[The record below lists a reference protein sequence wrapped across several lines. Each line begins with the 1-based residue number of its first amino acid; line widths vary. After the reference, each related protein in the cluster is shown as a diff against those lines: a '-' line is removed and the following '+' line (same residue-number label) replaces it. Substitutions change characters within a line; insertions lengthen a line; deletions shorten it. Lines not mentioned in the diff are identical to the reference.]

1 MSTETDSKIAFLFP
15 GQGSQAVGMGKDL
28 YLNSIA
34 ARDVFDEIDDTLGR
48 KLSTMMFEGPE
59 DELRQ
64 TENTQP
70 AILATSIAAWRAM
83 EEATGILQVPNAT
96 AGHSLGE
103 YSALAVAG
111 VLSISDAVK
120 LVLERGRLM
129 QGACD
134 ERPGGMAAIIGLD
147 EVTAEEI
154 CRESGAQMSTIN
166 TEQQIILAGDHHSLA
181 MAIDIASARGA
192 KKAIPLQVGGAF
204 HSGLMSPAQNGLNAM
219 IDSLDFQDPLV
230 PLIGNVT
237 AQSLTTSEQVKEEL
251 RMQLTSCVQ
260 WNNTVK
266 FMLSDGIENFYEIG
280 HGKVL
285 SGMVKRINRRASVSN
300 IGGRCSQIVLWFPG
314 LPRHLSMFPILLN
327 VAKQPCVVR
336 QLRLDIQEARLN

>member
-1 MSTETDSKIAFLFP
+1 MTTHTASKIAFLFP
-15 GQGSQAVGMGKDL
+15 GQGSQAVGMGKDI

-34 ARDVFDEIDDTLGR
+34 AREVFDEIDDTLGR
-48 KLSTMMFEGPE
+48 KLSTLMFEGPD

-70 AILATSIAAWRAM
+70 AIMATSVATWRAM
-83 EEATGILQVPNAT
+83 EEATGVLQVPNAT

-103 YSALAVAG
+103 YSALAVAS

-129 QGACD
+129 QGACN
-134 ERPGGMAAIIGLD
+134 ERPGGMAALIGLD

-181 MAIDIASARGA
+181 MAIDMASARGA

-219 IDSLDFQDPLV
+219 IDSLTFYDPLV
-230 PLIGNVT
+230 PLVGNVT
-237 AQSLTTSEQVKEEL
+237 AKSLGTADEVKEEL
-251 RMQLTSCVQ
+251 RLQLTSCVQ

-266 FMLSDGIENFYEIG
+266 FMLKDGIDTFYEIG
-280 HGKVL
+280 HGKIL
-285 SGMVKRINRRASVSN
+285 SGMVKRIDRSASITSIGDFASV
-300 IGGRCSQIVLWFPG
+300 
-314 LPRHLSMFPILLN
+314 LN
-327 VAKQPCVVR
+327 YAS
-336 QLRLDIQEARLN
+336 AS

>member
-1 MSTETDSKIAFLFP
+1 MTTQTAEKIAFLFP

-34 ARDVFDEIDDTLGR
+34 AREVFDEIDDTLGR
-48 KLSTMMFEGPE
+48 KLSTMMFEGPD

-70 AILATSIAAWRAM
+70 AIMATSVATWRAM
-83 EEATGILQVPNAT
+83 EEATGVLQVPNAT

-134 ERPGGMAAIIGLD
+134 ERPGGMAALIGLD

-204 HSGLMSPAQNGLNAM
+204 HSGLMSPAQNGLDAI
-219 IDSLDFQDPLV
+219 IDSLTFHDPLV
-230 PLIGNVT
+230 PLVGNVT
-237 AQSLTTSEQVKEEL
+237 AKSLTTAEQVKEEL
-251 RMQLTSCVQ
+251 RLQLTSCVQ

-266 FMLSDGIENFYEIG
+266 FMLNDGIDTFYEIG
-280 HGKVL
+280 HGKIL
-285 SGMVKRINRRASVSN
+285 SGMVKRIDRSASVTS
-300 IGGRCSQIVLWFPG
+300 IGDFASVLNY
-314 LPRHLSMFPILLN
+314 SS
-327 VAKQPCVVR
+327 AS
-336 QLRLDIQEARLN
+336 

>member
-1 MSTETDSKIAFLFP
+1 MTTQTPSKIAFLFP

-34 ARDVFDEIDDTLGR
+34 AREVFDEIDDTLGR
-48 KLSTMMFEGPE
+48 KLSTMMFEGPD

-70 AILATSIAAWRAM
+70 AIMATSVATWRAM

-129 QGACD
+129 QGACN
-134 ERPGGMAAIIGLD
+134 ERPGGMAALIGLD

-166 TEQQIILAGDHHSLA
+166 TEQQIILAGDHQSLA

-219 IDSLDFQDPLV
+219 IDSLDFHDPLV
-230 PLIGNVT
+230 PLVGNVT
-237 AQSLTTSEQVKEEL
+237 AKSLGTADEVKEEL
-251 RMQLTSCVQ
+251 RLQLTSCVQ

-266 FMLSDGIENFYEIG
+266 FMLNDGISNFYEIG
-280 HGKVL
+280 HGRIL
-285 SGMVKRINRRASVSN
+285 SGMVKRIDRSATISN
-300 IGGRCSQIVLWFPG
+300 IGDFASVLAYA
-314 LPRHLSMFPILLN
+314 SN
-327 VAKQPCVVR
+327 S
-336 QLRLDIQEARLN
+336 

>member
-1 MSTETDSKIAFLFP
+1 MTTQTASKIAFLFP

-34 ARDVFDEIDDTLGR
+34 AREVFDEIDDMLDR
-48 KLSTMMFEGPE
+48 KLSTMMFEGPD

-70 AILATSIAAWRAM
+70 AIMATSIAAWRAM
-83 EEATGILQVPNAT
+83 EETTGVLQIPNST

-103 YSALAVAG
+103 YSALAVSG
-111 VLSISDAVK
+111 VLSLTDAVK

-129 QGACD
+129 QSACK
-134 ERPGGMAAIIGLD
+134 ERPGGMAALIGLD

-219 IDSLDFQDPLV
+219 IDSLTFHDPLV
-230 PLIGNVT
+230 PLVGNVT
-237 AQSLTTSEQVKEEL
+237 AESLGTAEEVREEL

-266 FMLSDGIENFYEIG
+266 FMLNDGITNFYEIG
-280 HGKVL
+280 HGRIL
-285 SGMVKRINRRASVSN
+285 SGIVKRIDREASVTN
-300 IGGRCSQIVLWFPG
+300 ISDFASVLKYP
-314 LPRHLSMFPILLN
+314 S
-327 VAKQPCVVR
+327 AS
-336 QLRLDIQEARLN
+336 

>member
-1 MSTETDSKIAFLFP
+1 
-15 GQGSQAVGMGKDL
+15 
-28 YLNSIA
+28 
-34 ARDVFDEIDDTLGR
+34 
-48 KLSTMMFEGPE
+48 MFEGPD

-70 AILATSIAAWRAM
+70 AIMATSVATWRAM
-83 EEATGILQVPNAT
+83 EEATGVLQVPNAT

-103 YSALAVAG
+103 YSALAVAS

-129 QGACD
+129 QGACN
-134 ERPGGMAAIIGLD
+134 ERPGGMAALIGLD

-181 MAIDIASARGA
+181 MAIDMASARGA

-219 IDSLDFQDPLV
+219 IDSLTFHDPLV
-230 PLIGNVT
+230 PLVGNVT
-237 AQSLTTSEQVKEEL
+237 AKSLGTADEVKEEL
-251 RMQLTSCVQ
+251 RLQLTSCVQ

-266 FMLSDGIENFYEIG
+266 FMLNDGIDTFYEIG
-280 HGKVL
+280 HGKIL
-285 SGMVKRINRRASVSN
+285 SGMVKRIDRSASITSIGDFASV
-300 IGGRCSQIVLWFPG
+300 
-314 LPRHLSMFPILLN
+314 LN
-327 VAKQPCVVR
+327 YSSAS
-336 QLRLDIQEARLN
+336 

>member
-1 MSTETDSKIAFLFP
+1 MTTHTASKIAFLFP
-15 GQGSQAVGMGKDL
+15 GQGSQAVGMGKDI

-34 ARDVFDEIDDTLGR
+34 AREVFDEIDDTLGR
-48 KLSTMMFEGPE
+48 KLSTLMFEGPD

-70 AILATSIAAWRAM
+70 AIMATSVATWRAM
-83 EEATGILQVPNAT
+83 EEATGVLQVPNAT

-129 QGACD
+129 QGACN
-134 ERPGGMAAIIGLD
+134 ERPGGMAALIGLD

-181 MAIDIASARGA
+181 MAIDMASARGA

-219 IDSLDFQDPLV
+219 IDSLTFHDPLV
-230 PLIGNVT
+230 PLVGNVT
-237 AQSLTTSEQVKEEL
+237 AKSLGTADEVKEEL
-251 RMQLTSCVQ
+251 RLQLTSCVQ

-266 FMLSDGIENFYEIG
+266 FMLKDGIDTFYEIG
-280 HGKVL
+280 HGKIL
-285 SGMVKRINRRASVSN
+285 SGMVKRIDRSASITSIGDFASV
-300 IGGRCSQIVLWFPG
+300 
-314 LPRHLSMFPILLN
+314 LN
-327 VAKQPCVVR
+327 YSSAS
-336 QLRLDIQEARLN
+336 

>member
-1 MSTETDSKIAFLFP
+1 MTSQTVSKIAFLFP

-34 ARDVFDEIDDTLGR
+34 AREVFDEIDDTLGR
-48 KLSTMMFEGPE
+48 KLSKLMFEGPD

-70 AILATSIAAWRAM
+70 AIMATSVATWRAM
-83 EEATGILQVPNAT
+83 EEATGVLQLPNAT

-111 VLSISDAVK
+111 VLSISDAVR

-129 QGACD
+129 QGACN
-134 ERPGGMAAIIGLD
+134 ERPGGMVALIGMD

-166 TEQQIILAGDHHSLA
+166 TEQQIILSGDHRSLA
-181 MAIDIASARGA
+181 MAIDIASTRGA

-219 IDSLDFQDPLV
+219 IDSLTFHDPLV
-230 PLIGNVT
+230 DLVGNVT
-237 AQSLTTSEQVKEEL
+237 ANSLRTADEVKEEL
-251 RMQLTSCVQ
+251 RLQLTSCVQ

-266 FMLSDGIENFYEIG
+266 FMLNDGIENFYEIG
-280 HGKVL
+280 HGKIL
-285 SGMVKRINRRASVSN
+285 SGMVKRIDSTASITNIGDFASVLEYASA
-300 IGGRCSQIVLWFPG
+300 S
-314 LPRHLSMFPILLN
+314 
-327 VAKQPCVVR
+327 
-336 QLRLDIQEARLN
+336 

>member
-1 MSTETDSKIAFLFP
+1 MTTQTASKIAFLFP

-34 ARDVFDEIDDTLGR
+34 AREVFDEIDDTLGR
-48 KLSTMMFEGPE
+48 KLSDLMFEGPD

-70 AILATSIAAWRAM
+70 AIMATSIATWRAM
-83 EEATGILQVPNAT
+83 EEATGVLQIPNAT

-103 YSALAVAG
+103 YSALAVSG
-111 VLSISDAVK
+111 VLSVTDAVK

-129 QGACD
+129 QVACN
-134 ERPGGMAAIIGLD
+134 ERPGGMAALIGLD

-154 CRESGAQMSTIN
+154 CRETGAQMSTIN

-204 HSGLMSPAQNGLNAM
+204 HSGLMSPAQSGLNEM
-219 IDSLDFQDPLV
+219 IDSLTFYDPLV
-230 PLIGNVT
+230 PLVGNVT
-237 AQSLTTSEQVKEEL
+237 AKSLGTAEEVREEL

-266 FMLSDGIENFYEIG
+266 FMLNDGITNFYEIG
-280 HGKVL
+280 HGRIL
-285 SGMVKRINRRASVSN
+285 SGMVKRIDRAASVTNVGDFASVLKYASVS
-300 IGGRCSQIVLWFPG
+300 
-314 LPRHLSMFPILLN
+314 
-327 VAKQPCVVR
+327 
-336 QLRLDIQEARLN
+336 

>member
-1 MSTETDSKIAFLFP
+1 MATQTASKIAFLFP

-34 ARDVFDEIDDTLGR
+34 AREVFDEIDDTLGR
-48 KLSTMMFEGPE
+48 KLSTLMFEGPD

-70 AILATSIAAWRAM
+70 AIMATSVATWWAM
-83 EEATGILQVPNAT
+83 EEATGVLQVPNAT

-111 VLSISDAVK
+111 VLSITDAVK

-129 QGACD
+129 QGACN
-134 ERPGGMAAIIGLD
+134 ERPGGMAALIGLD

-166 TEQQIILAGDHHSLA
+166 TEQQIILAGDHQSLA
-181 MAIDIASARGA
+181 MAIDLASARGA

-204 HSGLMSPAQNGLNAM
+204 HSGLMSPAQSGLNSM
-219 IDSLDFQDPLV
+219 IDSLTFHDPLV
-230 PLIGNVT
+230 PLVGNVT
-237 AQSLTTSEQVKEEL
+237 AKSLGTAAEVKEEL
-251 RMQLTSCVQ
+251 RLQLTSCVQ

-266 FMLSDGIENFYEIG
+266 FMLNDGISNFYEIG
-280 HGKVL
+280 HGRIL
-285 SGMVKRINRRASVSN
+285 SGMVKRIDRSATISN
-300 IGGRCSQIVLWFPG
+300 IGDFASVLAYA
-314 LPRHLSMFPILLN
+314 SN
-327 VAKQPCVVR
+327 S
-336 QLRLDIQEARLN
+336 

>member
-1 MSTETDSKIAFLFP
+1 
-15 GQGSQAVGMGKDL
+15 MGKDL

-34 ARDVFDEIDDTLGR
+34 AREVFDEIDDTLGR
-48 KLSTMMFEGPE
+48 KLSTMMFEGPD

-64 TENTQP
+64 TQNTQP
-70 AILATSIAAWRAM
+70 AIMATSVATWRAM
-83 EEATGILQVPNAT
+83 EEATGILQVPNST

-129 QGACD
+129 QSACE
-134 ERPGGMAAIIGLD
+134 ERPGGMAALIGLD

-204 HSGLMSPAQNGLNAM
+204 HSGLMSPAQNGLDAI
-219 IDSLDFQDPLV
+219 IDSLTFHDPLV
-230 PLIGNVT
+230 PLVGNVT
-237 AQSLTTSEQVKEEL
+237 AKSLTTAEQVKEEL
-251 RMQLTSCVQ
+251 RLQLTSCVQ

-266 FMLSDGIENFYEIG
+266 FMLNDGIDTFYEIG
-280 HGKVL
+280 HGKIL
-285 SGMVKRINRRASVSN
+285 SGMVKRIDRSASVTS
-300 IGGRCSQIVLWFPG
+300 IGDFASVLNY
-314 LPRHLSMFPILLN
+314 SS
-327 VAKQPCVVR
+327 AS
-336 QLRLDIQEARLN
+336 

>member
-1 MSTETDSKIAFLFP
+1 MTTQTASKIAFLFP

-34 ARDVFDEIDDTLGR
+34 ARDVFDEIDGTLGR
-48 KLSTMMFEGPE
+48 KLSTLMFEGPD

-70 AILATSIAAWRAM
+70 AIMATSIATWRAM
-83 EEATGILQVPNAT
+83 EEATGVMQIPNAT

-111 VLSISDAVK
+111 VLSVTDAVK

-134 ERPGGMAAIIGLD
+134 ERPGGMAALIGLD

-166 TEQQIILAGDHHSLA
+166 TEQQIILSGDHRSLA
-181 MAIDIASARGA
+181 MAIDLAGARGA

-204 HSGLMSPAQNGLNAM
+204 HSGLMSPAQNGLNSM
-219 IDSLDFQDPLV
+219 IDSLTFHDPLV
-230 PLIGNVT
+230 PLVGNVT
-237 AQSLTTSEQVKEEL
+237 AKTLGTAEEVREEL

-266 FMLSDGIENFYEIG
+266 FMVNDGITNFYEIG
-280 HGKVL
+280 HGRIL
-285 SGMVKRINRRASVSN
+285 SGMVKRIDRSASVSN
-300 IGGRCSQIVLWFPG
+300 IGDFASVLKYA
-314 LPRHLSMFPILLN
+314 SN
-327 VAKQPCVVR
+327 S
-336 QLRLDIQEARLN
+336 

>member
-1 MSTETDSKIAFLFP
+1 MTTQTDPKIAFLFP

-28 YLNSIA
+28 YLNSIS
-34 ARDVFDEIDDTLGR
+34 AREVFDEIDDTLGR

-70 AILATSIAAWRAM
+70 AILATSVAAWRAM

-111 VLSISDAVK
+111 VLSITDAVK

-204 HSGLMSPAQNGLNAM
+204 HSGLMSPAQEGLNAM
-219 IDSLDFQDPLV
+219 IDSLNFHDPVV

-237 AQSLTTSEQVKEEL
+237 AKSLNTADEVKEEL

-266 FMLSDGIENFYEIG
+266 FMLNDGIDTFYEIG

-285 SGMVKRINRRASVSN
+285 SGMVKRIERRANISN
-300 IGGRCSQIVLWFPG
+300 IGDFESVLAYA
-314 LPRHLSMFPILLN
+314 SN
-327 VAKQPCVVR
+327 S
-336 QLRLDIQEARLN
+336 

>member
-1 MSTETDSKIAFLFP
+1 MTTKTASKIAFLFP

-34 ARDVFDEIDDTLGR
+34 AREVFDEIDDTLGR
-48 KLSTMMFEGPE
+48 KLSALMFEGPD

-70 AILATSIAAWRAM
+70 AIMATSVATWRAM
-83 EEATGILQVPNAT
+83 EEATGILQIPNAT

-111 VLSISDAVK
+111 VLSISDAVQ

-129 QGACD
+129 QGACN

-147 EVTAEEI
+147 EITAEEI

-166 TEQQIILAGDHHSLA
+166 TEQQIILAGDHRSLA
-181 MAIDIASARGA
+181 MAIDMASSRGA
-192 KKAIPLQVGGAF
+192 KKAILLPVGGAF
-204 HSGLMSPAQNGLNAM
+204 HSGLMSPAQSGLNAM
-219 IDSLDFQDPLV
+219 IESLPFHDPLV
-230 PLIGNVT
+230 PLVGNVT
-237 AQSLTTSEQVKEEL
+237 AKSLGTADEVKEEL
-251 RMQLTSCVQ
+251 RLQLTSCVQ

-266 FMLSDGIENFYEIG
+266 FMLKDGIDAFYEIG
-280 HGKVL
+280 HGRIL
-285 SGMVKRINRRASVSN
+285 SGMVKRIDRSASVTS
-300 IGGRCSQIVLWFPG
+300 ISDFASVLKY
-314 LPRHLSMFPILLN
+314 ST
-327 VAKQPCVVR
+327 AS
-336 QLRLDIQEARLN
+336 

>member
-1 MSTETDSKIAFLFP
+1 MTTETASKIAFLFP

-34 ARDVFDEIDDTLGR
+34 AREVFDEIDDTLGR
-48 KLSTMMFEGPE
+48 KLSTLMFEGSD

-70 AILATSIAAWRAM
+70 AIMATSVATWRAM
-83 EEATGILQVPNAT
+83 EEATGVLQVPNAT

-129 QGACD
+129 QGACN
-134 ERPGGMAAIIGLD
+134 ERPGGMAALIGLD

-166 TEQQIILAGDHHSLA
+166 TEQQIILAGDHQSLA

-219 IDSLDFQDPLV
+219 IDSLTFHDPLV
-230 PLIGNVT
+230 PLVGNVT
-237 AQSLTTSEQVKEEL
+237 AKSLGTADEVKEEL
-251 RMQLTSCVQ
+251 RLQLTSCVQ

-266 FMLSDGIENFYEIG
+266 FMLNDGISNFYEIG
-280 HGKVL
+280 HGRIL
-285 SGMVKRINRRASVSN
+285 SGMVKRIDRSATISN
-300 IGGRCSQIVLWFPG
+300 IGDFASVLAYA
-314 LPRHLSMFPILLN
+314 SN
-327 VAKQPCVVR
+327 S
-336 QLRLDIQEARLN
+336 

>member
-1 MSTETDSKIAFLFP
+1 MTTQTASKIAFLFP

-34 ARDVFDEIDDTLGR
+34 AREVFDEIDDTLGR
-48 KLSTMMFEGPE
+48 KLSTMMFEGPD

-70 AILATSIAAWRAM
+70 AIMATSVATWRAM
-83 EEATGILQVPNAT
+83 EEATGVIQVPNAT

-111 VLSISDAVK
+111 VLSISDSVK

-129 QGACD
+129 QGACNQ
-134 ERPGGMAAIIGLD
+134 RPGGMAALIGLD

-166 TEQQIILAGDHHSLA
+166 TEQQIILSGDHQSLA

-204 HSGLMSPAQNGLNAM
+204 HSGLMSPAQNGLNSM
-219 IDSLDFQDPLV
+219 IDSLTFHDPLV
-230 PLIGNVT
+230 PLVGNVT
-237 AQSLTTSEQVKEEL
+237 AKSLDTATEVKEEL
-251 RMQLTSCVQ
+251 RLQLTSCVQ

-266 FMLSDGIENFYEIG
+266 FMLNDGISNFYEIG
-280 HGKVL
+280 HGRIL
-285 SGMVKRINRRASVSN
+285 SGMVKRIDRSATISN
-300 IGGRCSQIVLWFPG
+300 IGDFASVLAYA
-314 LPRHLSMFPILLN
+314 SN
-327 VAKQPCVVR
+327 S
-336 QLRLDIQEARLN
+336 

>member
-1 MSTETDSKIAFLFP
+1 
-15 GQGSQAVGMGKDL
+15 MGKDL

-34 ARDVFDEIDDTLGR
+34 AREVFDEIDDTLGR
-48 KLSTMMFEGPE
+48 KLSTMMFEGPD

-64 TENTQP
+64 TQNTQP
-70 AILATSIAAWRAM
+70 AIMATSVATWRAM
-83 EEATGILQVPNAT
+83 EEATGILQVPNST

-129 QGACD
+129 QSACE
-134 ERPGGMAAIIGLD
+134 ERPGGMAALIGLD

-204 HSGLMSPAQNGLNAM
+204 HSGLMSPAQNGLDAI
-219 IDSLDFQDPLV
+219 IDSLTFHDPLV
-230 PLIGNVT
+230 PLVGNVT
-237 AQSLTTSEQVKEEL
+237 AKSLTTAEEVKEEL
-251 RMQLTSCVQ
+251 RLQLTSCVQ

-266 FMLSDGIENFYEIG
+266 FMLNDGIDTFYEIG
-280 HGKVL
+280 HGKIL
-285 SGMVKRINRRASVSN
+285 SGMVKRIDRSASVTS
-300 IGGRCSQIVLWFPG
+300 IGDFASVLNY
-314 LPRHLSMFPILLN
+314 SS
-327 VAKQPCVVR
+327 AS
-336 QLRLDIQEARLN
+336 

>member
-1 MSTETDSKIAFLFP
+1 MTTQTASKIAFLFP

-34 ARDVFDEIDDTLGR
+34 AREVFDEIDDTLGR
-48 KLSTMMFEGPE
+48 KLSTMMFEGPD

-70 AILATSIAAWRAM
+70 AIMATSVATWRAM
-83 EEATGILQVPNAT
+83 EEATGVIQVPNAT

-129 QGACD
+129 QGACN
-134 ERPGGMAAIIGLD
+134 ERPGGMAALIGLD

-166 TEQQIILAGDHHSLA
+166 TEQQIILSGDHQSLA

-204 HSGLMSPAQNGLNAM
+204 HSGLMSPAQNGLNSM
-219 IDSLDFQDPLV
+219 IDSLTFHAPLV
-230 PLIGNVT
+230 PLVGNVT
-237 AQSLTTSEQVKEEL
+237 AKSLDTANEVKEEL
-251 RMQLTSCVQ
+251 RLQLTSCVQ

-266 FMLSDGIENFYEIG
+266 FMLNDGISNFYEIG
-280 HGKVL
+280 HGRIL
-285 SGMVKRINRRASVSN
+285 SGMVKRIDRSATISN
-300 IGGRCSQIVLWFPG
+300 IGDFASVLAYA
-314 LPRHLSMFPILLN
+314 SN
-327 VAKQPCVVR
+327 S
-336 QLRLDIQEARLN
+336 

>member
-1 MSTETDSKIAFLFP
+1 MTTQTASKIAFLFP

-34 ARDVFDEIDDTLGR
+34 AREVFDEIDDTLGR
-48 KLSTMMFEGPE
+48 KLSTLMFEGPD

-70 AILATSIAAWRAM
+70 AIMATSVATWRAM
-83 EEATGILQVPNAT
+83 EEATGVLQVPNAT

-103 YSALAVAG
+103 YSALAVAS

-129 QGACD
+129 QGACN
-134 ERPGGMAAIIGLD
+134 ERPGGMAALIGLD

-166 TEQQIILAGDHHSLA
+166 TEQQIILAGDHRSLA

-219 IDSLDFQDPLV
+219 IDSLTFHDPLV
-230 PLIGNVT
+230 PLVGNVT
-237 AQSLTTSEQVKEEL
+237 AKSLGTADEVKEEL
-251 RMQLTSCVQ
+251 RLQLTSCVQ

-266 FMLSDGIENFYEIG
+266 FMLNDGIDTFYEIG
-280 HGKVL
+280 HGKIL
-285 SGMVKRINRRASVSN
+285 SGMVKRIDRSASITSIGDFASV
-300 IGGRCSQIVLWFPG
+300 
-314 LPRHLSMFPILLN
+314 LN
-327 VAKQPCVVR
+327 YSSAS
-336 QLRLDIQEARLN
+336 

>member
-1 MSTETDSKIAFLFP
+1 MTTQTASKIAFLFP

-48 KLSTMMFEGPE
+48 KLSTLMFEGPD

-70 AILATSIAAWRAM
+70 AIMATSVATWRAM
-83 EEATGILQVPNAT
+83 EEATGVLQIPNAT

-103 YSALAVAG
+103 YSALAVSS
-111 VLSISDAVK
+111 VLSITDAVK

-129 QGACD
+129 QVACN
-134 ERPGGMAAIIGLD
+134 ERPGGMAALIGLD

-154 CRESGAQMSTIN
+154 CRETGAQMSTIN
-166 TEQQIILAGDHHSLA
+166 TEQQIILSGDHHSLA

-219 IDSLDFQDPLV
+219 IDSLTFHDPLV
-230 PLIGNVT
+230 PLVGNVT
-237 AQSLTTSEQVKEEL
+237 AKTLNTAEEVREEL
-251 RMQLTSCVQ
+251 RLQLTSCVQ

-266 FMLSDGIENFYEIG
+266 FMLNDGITDFYEIG
-280 HGKVL
+280 HGRIL
-285 SGMVKRINRRASVSN
+285 SGMVKRIDRAASVTN
-300 IGGRCSQIVLWFPG
+300 IGDFASVLNYA
-314 LPRHLSMFPILLN
+314 S
-327 VAKQPCVVR
+327 AS
-336 QLRLDIQEARLN
+336 

>member
-1 MSTETDSKIAFLFP
+1 MTTQTDPKIAFLFP

-28 YLNSIA
+28 YLNSIS
-34 ARDVFDEIDDTLGR
+34 AREVFDEIDDTLGR

-70 AILATSIAAWRAM
+70 AILATSVAAWRAM

-111 VLSISDAVK
+111 VLSITDAVK

-204 HSGLMSPAQNGLNAM
+204 HSGLMSPAQEGLNAM
-219 IDSLDFQDPLV
+219 IDSLNFHDPVV

-237 AQSLTTSEQVKEEL
+237 AKSLNTADEVKEEL

-266 FMLSDGIENFYEIG
+266 FMLNDGIDTFYEIG
-280 HGKVL
+280 HGKIL
-285 SGMVKRINRRASVSN
+285 SGMVKRIERRANISN
-300 IGGRCSQIVLWFPG
+300 IGDFESVLAYA
-314 LPRHLSMFPILLN
+314 SN
-327 VAKQPCVVR
+327 S
-336 QLRLDIQEARLN
+336 

>member
-1 MSTETDSKIAFLFP
+1 MTTQTGSKIAFLFP
-15 GQGSQAVGMGKDL
+15 GQGSQAVGMGKDI

-34 ARDVFDEIDDTLGR
+34 AREVFDEIADTLGR
-48 KLSTMMFEGPE
+48 RLSTLMFEGPD

-70 AILATSIAAWRAM
+70 AIMATSVATWRAM
-83 EEATGILQVPNAT
+83 EEATGVLQVPNAT

-129 QGACD
+129 QGACN
-134 ERPGGMAAIIGLD
+134 ERPGGMAALIGLD

-181 MAIDIASARGA
+181 MAIDMASARGA

-219 IDSLDFQDPLV
+219 IDSLTFYDPLV
-230 PLIGNVT
+230 PLVGNVT
-237 AQSLTTSEQVKEEL
+237 AKSLGTADEVKEEL
-251 RMQLTSCVQ
+251 RLQLTSCVQ

-266 FMLSDGIENFYEIG
+266 FMLKDGIDTFYEIG
-280 HGKVL
+280 HGKIL
-285 SGMVKRINRRASVSN
+285 SGMVKRIDRSASITSIGDFASV
-300 IGGRCSQIVLWFPG
+300 
-314 LPRHLSMFPILLN
+314 LN
-327 VAKQPCVVR
+327 YSSAS
-336 QLRLDIQEARLN
+336 

>member
-1 MSTETDSKIAFLFP
+1 MTTETASKIAFLFP

-34 ARDVFDEIDDTLGR
+34 AREVFDEIDDTLGR
-48 KLSTMMFEGPE
+48 KLSTMMFEGPD

-70 AILATSIAAWRAM
+70 AIMATSVAAWRAM
-83 EEATGILQVPNAT
+83 EEATGVLQVPNAT

-129 QGACD
+129 QGACN
-134 ERPGGMAAIIGLD
+134 ERPGGMAALIGLD

-166 TEQQIILAGDHHSLA
+166 TEQQIILAGDHESLA

-219 IDSLDFQDPLV
+219 IDSLTFHDPLV
-230 PLIGNVT
+230 PLVGNVT
-237 AQSLTTSEQVKEEL
+237 AKSLGTAEEVKEEL
-251 RMQLTSCVQ
+251 RLQLTSCVQ

-266 FMLSDGIENFYEIG
+266 FMVNDGITNFYEIG
-280 HGKVL
+280 HGKIL
-285 SGMVKRINRRASVSN
+285 SGMVKRIDRSATISN
-300 IGGRCSQIVLWFPG
+300 IGDFAGVLAYA
-314 LPRHLSMFPILLN
+314 SN
-327 VAKQPCVVR
+327 S
-336 QLRLDIQEARLN
+336 

>member
-1 MSTETDSKIAFLFP
+1 MTTQTDPKIAFLFP

-28 YLNSIA
+28 YLNSIS
-34 ARDVFDEIDDTLGR
+34 AREVFDEIDDTLGR

-70 AILATSIAAWRAM
+70 AILATSVAAWRAM

-111 VLSISDAVK
+111 VLSITDAVK

-204 HSGLMSPAQNGLNAM
+204 HSGLMSPAQEGLNAM
-219 IDSLDFQDPLV
+219 IDFLNFHDPVV

-237 AQSLTTSEQVKEEL
+237 AKSLNTADEVKQEL

-266 FMLSDGIENFYEIG
+266 FMLNDGIDTFYEIG
-280 HGKVL
+280 HGKIL
-285 SGMVKRINRRASVSN
+285 SGMVKRIERRANISN
-300 IGGRCSQIVLWFPG
+300 IGDFESVLAYA
-314 LPRHLSMFPILLN
+314 SN
-327 VAKQPCVVR
+327 S
-336 QLRLDIQEARLN
+336 